1 MTETLYGQLDAF
13 LIAFF
18 RLAENPML
26 GYLTGIA
33 VLALVCVIVGD
44 LSMGLAYRWNH
55 AFLQRD
61 NRRLVRLQNGSLR
74 ALKARDKESYQ
85 ALNREANDAFG
96 KVFFTRVALAAASL
110 WPLPFAM
117 QWLEARFGDVL
128 FALPLAL
135 PKTGDAVGY
144 AFTFIPMYI
153 LVRIVFGRLRSRLP
167 IFRRVL
173 TLQVR
178 EQMDGEQMLSFTD
191 VFHKPTGSAPSRPI
205 PPASQPHPPSGRS

>member
-1 MTETLYGQLDAF
+1 MAETIYRQLDAL

-33 VLALVCVIVGD
+33 VLSLGCVILGE

-55 AFLQRD
+55 AFLRRD

-117 QWLEARFGDVL
+117 QWLESRFGDVL
-128 FALPLAL
+128 FALPIAL
-135 PKTGDAVGY
+135 PKTGDTVGY

-153 LVRIVFGRLRSRLP
+153 LVRIVFGRVKGRMPFFRGVRS
-167 IFRRVL
+167 
-173 TLQVR
+173 LQAR
-178 EQMDGEQMLSFTD
+178 EHKEGEQLLSLTD
-191 VFHKPTGSAPSRPI
+191 VFHTPAGSPKT
-205 PPASQPHPPSGRS
+205 RS